1 MQDRKRFFKNFCSKE
16 VVLKRK
22 IKIET
27 LILKNFKPEFFSVLD
42 VSEQHRGHQNF
53 KENIESH
60 FEIIIVSEKFKNLN
74 RIERH
79 RMVNQSLREE
89 FLSDLHSVI
98 IKTYTTEEYNNT

>member
-1 MQDRKRFFKNFCSKE
+1 M
-16 VVLKRK
+16 KRK
-22 IKIET
+22 TNIEN
-27 LILKNFKPEFFSVLD
+27 LILKNYEPDFFSVKD

-79 RMVNQSLREE
+79 RMVNKSLREE
-89 FLSDLHSVI
+89 FLLDLHSVI
-98 IKTYTTEEYNNT
+98 IKTYTIEEYKNT

>member
-1 MQDRKRFFKNFCSKE
+1 MLKE
-16 VVLKRK
+16 ILLNRK
-22 IKIET
+22 INIEN
-27 LILKNFKPEFFSVLD
+27 LILKNYEPEFFSVLD

-53 KENIESH
+53 KENVESH
-60 FEIIIVSEKFKNLN
+60 FEIIIVSEKFINLN

-98 IKTYTTEEYNNT
+98 IKTYTTEEYKNT

>member
-1 MQDRKRFFKNFCSKE
+1 MQDRNRFFKNFCSKE
-16 VVLKRK
+16 IGLKRK

-42 VSEQHRGHQNF
+42 VSEQHRGHYNF

-79 RMVNQSLREE
+79 RMVNQSLKAE
-89 FLSDLHSVI
+89 FLSDLHSVT
-98 IKTYTTEEYNNT
+98 IKTYTSEEYKKT

>member
-16 VVLKRK
+16 VILKRK

-53 KENIESH
+53 EENIESH

-79 RMVNQSLREE
+79 RMVNKSLKQE
-89 FLSDLHSVI
+89 FLSDLHSVT
-98 IKTYTTEEYNNT
+98 IKTYTTREYKKN